1 MRLKPFLITL
11 LLISSL
17 CLSSSA
23 QTLNQRSHGLSKDSS
38 FLKSL
43 FEKLELRQSFG
54 SAATEK
60 SPARFQ
66 LTLPKNEDNC
76 YLIDGGIGVPVTELK
91 VGNALNGEG
100 KVVAEYHRNSLIDEE
115 QHTWQAGFSST
126 FRTKIKR
133 NGSGTSFSQLYF
145 TPTIK
150 YSRNLI
156 DTANAILFTVDFM
169 PFRSGEK
176 GVNLNTYTI
185 RGNRNLIHLLA
196 LMPGMELQNNFSAKS
211 EVDNG
216 TILRPL
222 LKAQYLLAGNK
233 KRRPAT
239 NMISPEKTWEASID
253 YTVRYAVV
261 NSTLTGEK
269 FSDLLRTG
277 IDYYFLTSPVS
288 ISFGFSFNYGSD
300 PLQGLKKQHFYL
312 ATLSLQK

>member
-1 MRLKPFLITL
+1 MRLKSFLVTF

-23 QTLNQRSHGLSKDSS
+23 QTLNQRSNGLSKDSS

-43 FEKLELRQSFG
+43 FEKLEVRQSFG

-66 LTLPKNEDNC
+66 FTLPKNEDNS
-76 YLIDGGIGVPVTELK
+76 YLIDGGIGIPVTELK

-133 NGSGTSFSQLYF
+133 NGSGTRFSQLYF

-176 GVNLNTYTI
+176 GINLNTYTI

-233 KRRPAT
+233 KRSPST